1 MKVDKEKFD
10 ALLGKLMQ
18 TPPQPARTIKTQGKA
33 GKIVPAISPQST
45 PRKA

>member
-1 MKVDKEKFD
+1 MKVNKDQFD

-18 TPPQPARTIKTQGKA
+18 APPEPRQGIVTTGKA
-33 GKIVPAISPQST
+33 GKIIPAIPQPSE